1 MTAAH
6 LLVGIILVVAAQVA
20 ILLGIVAIRV
30 RRELRASLA
39 RAARLAPLRMRVL
52 RKASETADGSV
63 CSFTLAPLDKTAPT
77 FLPGQYLTIHARPD
91 GEGAPVQR
99 CYSLSNAPG
108 EGVLRISVKRVA
120 GGRVSPWLHDGVAE
134 GDVLDVGAPA
144 GTFHLAEGD
153 TPVVLV
159 SGGIGITP
167 MMAMLEY
174 LHATDP
180 ARRVVF
186 LHGCRNGRDFAFAAR
201 LRELAAS
208 QPSLRLHRWFSA
220 ADAADVQGRD
230 YDHAGR
236 MDARSVEACL
246 PAGLVDVFLCGPG
259 AMMQDLVA
267 ALRVAGIP
275 EPRIH
280 FEAFGPASVP
290 AIAGP
295 GGAGP
300 GKAGESPRTVE
311 FSRSGKRAVLEPGSS
326 MLELAESVGARVT
339 AVCRAG
345 ACGNCQTRILSGTV
359 GYGSPP
365 AFAPDPGSCLPCVCR
380 PTSDLVLDA

>member
-1 MTAAH
+1 
-6 LLVGIILVVAAQVA
+6 
-20 ILLGIVAIRV
+20 
-30 RRELRASLA
+30 
-39 RAARLAPLRMRVL
+39 
-52 RKASETADGSV
+52 
-63 CSFTLAPLDKTAPT
+63 
-77 FLPGQYLTIHARPD
+77 
-91 GEGAPVQR
+91 
-99 CYSLSNAPG
+99 SNAPG

-120 GGRVSPWLHDGVAE
+120 GGRASPWLHDGVAA

-144 GTFHLAEGD
+144 GAFHLTDDE

-167 MMAMLEY
+167 MMAMLEH
-174 LHATDP
+174 LHATNP

-186 LHGCRNGRDFAFAAR
+186 LHGCRSVREFAFAAR

-220 ADAADVQGRD
+220 ADDADVQGRD

-236 MDARSVEACL
+236 MDARSVAACL

-267 ALRVAGIP
+267 ALRAAGIP

-295 GGAGP
+295 GGAGL

-311 FSRSGKRAVLEPGSS
+311 F
-326 MLELAESVGARVT
+326 
-339 AVCRAG
+339 
-345 ACGNCQTRILSGTV
+345 
-359 GYGSPP
+359 
-365 AFAPDPGSCLPCVCR
+365 
-380 PTSDLVLDA
+380 

>member
-1 MTAAH
+1 MTTAH
-6 LLVGIILVVAAQVA
+6 LLVGIILGVAAQVA

-30 RRELRASLA
+30 RRELRASRA
-39 RAARLAPLRMRVL
+39 RAARLAPIPMRVL
-52 RKASETADGSV
+52 RKTPETAEGSV
-63 CSFTLAPLDKTAPT
+63 CSFLLAPVGQPVPT

-120 GGRVSPWLHDGVAE
+120 GGRASPWLHDGVAE
-134 GDVLDVGAPA
+134 GDVLDIGAPA
-144 GTFHLAEGD
+144 GAFHLAD
-153 TPVVLV
+153 DSTPVVLV

-295 GGAGP
+295 GGS
-300 GKAGESPRTVE
+300 GESPRTVE
-311 FSRSGKRAVLEPGSS
+311 FGRSGKRAVLQPGSS
-326 MLELAESVGARVT
+326 MLELAESVGARIT
-339 AVCRAG
+339 AVCRSG

-359 GYGSPP
+359 GYGTPP

>member
-1 MTAAH
+1 MTAAQ
-6 LLVGIILVVAAQVA
+6 LLVGIILGVAAQVA
-20 ILLGIVAIRV
+20 ILLGMAAIRV
-30 RRELRASLA
+30 RAELRASQD
-39 RAARLAPLRMRVL
+39 RAARLAPIPMRVL
-52 RKASETADGSV
+52 RKTPETADGSV
-63 CSFTLAPLDKTAPT
+63 CSFLLAPVEQSAPA
-77 FLPGQYLTIHARPD
+77 FLPGQYLTIHVRPD

-108 EGVLRISVKRVA
+108 EGFLRISVKRVA
-120 GGRVSPWLHDGVAE
+120 AGRVSPWLHDDVAS
-134 GDVLDVGAPA
+134 GDLLDVGAPA
-144 GTFHLAEGD
+144 GAFHLADDE

-167 MMAMLEY
+167 MMAMLEH
-174 LHATDP
+174 LHATH
-180 ARRVVF
+180 ATRRVVF
-186 LHGCRNGRDFAFAAR
+186 LHGCRNGREFAFATR

-208 QPSLRLHRWFSA
+208 HPSLRLHRWFSTP
-220 ADAADVQGRD
+220 DDADVQGRD

-236 MDARSVEACL
+236 MDARAVEACL

-267 ALRVAGIP
+267 ALRTAGVP

-295 GGAGP
+295 DV
-300 GKAGESPRTVE
+300 AGESPRTVE
-311 FSRSGKRAVLEPGSS
+311 FGRSGKRVVLKPGSS
-326 MLELAESVGARVT
+326 MLELAESVGVRIT

-345 ACGNCQTRILSGTV
+345 TCGNCQTRILSGTV
-359 GYGSPP
+359 GYGTPP
-365 AFAPDPGSCLPCVCR
+365 AFAPDPGSCLPCVCK